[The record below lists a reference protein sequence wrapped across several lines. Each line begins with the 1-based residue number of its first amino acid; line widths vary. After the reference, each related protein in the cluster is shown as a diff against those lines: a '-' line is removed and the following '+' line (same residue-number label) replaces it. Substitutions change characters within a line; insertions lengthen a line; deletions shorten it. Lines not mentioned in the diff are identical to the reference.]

1 MSTTNDGGE
10 NIATNAKP
18 GVQERILLHLLDYSD
33 YKSSVEVPFS
43 LSQMGIANAVAIA
56 RSNVPRAIAGLK
68 DQGLLIE
75 RQAHVKGVSRKRKAY
90 FLTDS
95 GMNIAEETWN
105 ELRNFQL
112 RCILED
118 GQIVS
123 TSLGEINSILPFSM
137 RSVDIIRYM
146 DENCILDVRMLSADL
161 IERDLSK
168 HVEKQLVTAL
178 GDLPRLRHFYGR
190 EKELDNM
197 CNLLDARAT
206 TLMVPGIAGIG
217 KTTMASKLIER
228 FMHRRN
234 LFYHRCQDW
243 EGSRSFFESIAD
255 WLANIGDS
263 NFADY
268 IATTPIPKPADSA
281 RLLIDALGGA
291 PSLIVIDDFHKIS
304 DTTLH
309 QTFQAMALGLL
320 GSEEEIGLVMF
331 SRSFKPVVPTKDAE
345 GRIASLVLPL
355 DGLDSDSGRKLLSSF
370 DNLEEEQWLYIHGIS
385 RGHPLVLELINRGAS
400 AGAFHE
406 TLENYVTVEIFS
418 KLSGEQKRLLSAL
431 SIYREPIPLDALSEQ
446 NLDIDELDSLVEQG
460 LARQVESEI
469 YDVHDLIREFL
480 LRSLDEKVKIESHVK
495 CAEWYSKAKQTPG
508 FTIELIYHYINS
520 NLNEEAAK
528 IIVEDGRN
536 LVSLGYMELLGLI
549 ENIELQ
555 DVGLDSKTRIK
566 QLQGEILAL
575 LGRFEEAKV
584 VFVDAEE
591 GAKKLKNVSIKAEVL
606 SAQADISL
614 KQGNLDE
621 ALSMHNEALKNFI
634 ELGDAQGAARCYNNM
649 GYLLRRKNDRSKAL
663 ESYGEVETIL
673 EQNDGIELISAQLI
687 LARSFLD
694 LGEVERA
701 RKHAMNAF
709 EKSDN
714 SENQQIHARAQAV
727 LGRYHAKVGDLDVAS
742 HHYTNALEAMGE
754 EGDILSMV
762 DITILL
768 GEVLQDAGR
777 SDEAMEHF
785 REALVIAEAND
796 LRMQIG
802 ELLTRL
808 GTVASDK
815 SRRMEYLQRALSV
828 FRELGAKSRM
838 REVQTQVHNA
848 VMGI

>member
-1 MSTTNDGGE
+1 MAS
-10 NIATNAKP
+10 NAKP

-33 YKSSVEVPFS
+33 YKNSVEVPFS

-90 FLTDS
+90 FLTDA
-95 GMNIAEETWN
+95 GMNVAEETWN
-105 ELRNFQL
+105 ELRSFPL

-118 GQIVS
+118 GHIS
-123 TSLGEINSILPFSM
+123 NTNLGEINTILPFSM
-137 RSVDIIRYM
+137 RSVDIIRYLNE
-146 DENCILDVRMLSADL
+146 DCILDVRMLSADL

-168 HVEKQLVTAL
+168 HVEKQLVTSL

-206 TLMVPGIAGIG
+206 TLMIPGIAGIG

-263 NFADY
+263 TFADY
-268 IATTPIPKPADSA
+268 IATTPVPKPADSA

-320 GSEEEIGLVMF
+320 GSEEETGLVMF
-331 SRSFKPVVPTKDAE
+331 SRSFKPVVPAKDAE

-370 DNLEEEQWLYIHGIS
+370 EDMGEEQWLYIHGIS

-418 KLSGEQKRLLSAL
+418 KLSAEQKRLLSAL
-431 SIYREPIPLDALSEQ
+431 SIYREPVPLDALAEQ
-446 NLDIDELDSLVEQG
+446 NLDTDELDSLVEQG
-460 LARQVESEI
+460 LARQVETEI

-480 LRSLDEKVKIESHVK
+480 LRSLDEEMKVNSHSK
-495 CAEWYSKAKQTPG
+495 CVDWYSKAKQTPG
-508 FTIELIYHYINS
+508 FTIELIYHLISS
-520 NLNEEAAK
+520 NANDEAAK
-528 IIVEDGRN
+528 IIVEDGRG
-536 LVSLGYMELLGLI
+536 LVALGHMELLGLI
-549 ENIELQ
+549 GKIELSEIT
-555 DVGLDSKTRIK
+555 LESKTSIN
-566 QLQGEILAL
+566 QLQGEIMAL
-575 LGRFEEAKV
+575 LGRFEDAKEVFTEAQN
-584 VFVDAEE
+584 
-591 GAKKLKNVSIKAEVL
+591 GALKMKNIPIQAEVL
-606 SAQADISL
+606 SALADIAL
-614 KQGNLDE
+614 KQGDLEN
-621 ALSMHNEALKNFI
+621 ALSMHHEALKNFI
-634 ELGDAQGAARCYNNM
+634 ELGDAKGAARTYNNM
-649 GYLLRRKNDRSKAL
+649 GYLLRRKNDRVKAL

-673 EQNDGIELISAQLI
+673 EQNDDIELISAQLI

-694 LGEVERA
+694 LGEIERA
-701 RKHAMNAF
+701 RKHALNAF

-727 LGRYHAKVGDLDVAS
+727 LGRYHAKIGDLDVAS
-742 HHYTNALEAMGE
+742 HHYSNALEAMGE

-777 SDEAMEHF
+777 TEEAMEHF
-785 REALVIAEAND
+785 REALIIAEAND

-838 REVQTQVHNA
+838 RDVQTQVHNA
-848 VMGI
+848 VMGR

>member
-1 MSTTNDGGE
+1 MVSS
-10 NIATNAKP
+10 AKP

-33 YKSSVEVPFS
+33 YKNSVEVPFS

-75 RQAHVKGVSRKRKAY
+75 RQAHVKGVSRKRKSY

-95 GMNIAEETWN
+95 GMNVAEETWN
-105 ELRNFQL
+105 ELRNFPL
-112 RCILED
+112 RCILKD
-118 GQIVS
+118 GNIS
-123 TSLGEINSILPFSM
+123 NTNLGEINTILPFSM
-137 RSVDIIRYM
+137 RSVDIIRYL
-146 DENCILDVRMLSADL
+146 DENCVLDVRMLSADL

-168 HVEKQLVTAL
+168 HVEKQLVTSL

-206 TLMVPGIAGIG
+206 TLMIPGIAGIG

-263 NFADY
+263 TFADY
-268 IATTPIPKPADSA
+268 IATTPVPKPADSA

-320 GSEEEIGLVMF
+320 GSEDEIGLVMF
-331 SRSFKPVVPTKDAE
+331 SRSFKPVVPAKDAE

-355 DGLDSDSGRKLLSSF
+355 DGLDSDSGRKLLSSYE
-370 DNLEEEQWLYIHGIS
+370 DLGEEQWLYIHGIS

-431 SIYREPIPLDALSEQ
+431 SIYREPVPLGALAEQ
-446 NLDIDELDSLVEQG
+446 DLDTDELDSLVEQG
-460 LARQVESEI
+460 LARQVETDI

-480 LRSLDEKVKIESHVK
+480 LRSLDEKMKIDSHSK

-508 FTIELIYHYINS
+508 FTIELIYHLINS
-520 NLNEEAAK
+520 NSNEEAAK
-528 IIVEDGRN
+528 IIVEDGRG
-536 LVSLGYMELLGLI
+536 LVSLGHMELLGLI
-549 ENIELQ
+549 ENIELSEII
-555 DVGLDSKTRIK
+555 LESKTSIN
-566 QLQGEILAL
+566 QLQGEIMAL
-575 LGRFEEAKV
+575 LGRFEDAKEVFTEAQN
-584 VFVDAEE
+584 
-591 GAKKLKNVSIKAEVL
+591 GALKLKNVPVQAEVL
-606 SAQADISL
+606 SALADIAL
-614 KQGNLDE
+614 KQGNLED
-621 ALSMHNEALKNFI
+621 ALSMHNDALKNFI
-634 ELGDAQGAARCYNNM
+634 ELGDATGAARTYNNM

-673 EQNDGIELISAQLI
+673 EQNENIELISAQLI

-694 LGEVERA
+694 LGEIERA
-701 RKHAMNAF
+701 RKHALDAF

-727 LGRYHAKVGDLDVAS
+727 LGRYHAKIGDLDVAS
-742 HHYTNALEAMGE
+742 HHYSNALEAMGE

-777 SDEAMEHF
+777 TEEAMEHF
-785 REALVIAEAND
+785 REALIIAEAND

-808 GTVASDK
+808 GTVATDK

-838 REVQTQVHNA
+838 RDVQTQVHNA
-848 VMGI
+848 VMGR

>member
-1 MSTTNDGGE
+1 MVS
-10 NIATNAKP
+10 NAKP

-95 GMNIAEETWN
+95 GMNVAEETWN
-105 ELRNFQL
+105 ELRSFPL

-118 GQIVS
+118 GQIS
-123 TSLGEINSILPFSM
+123 NTNLGEINTILPFSM
-137 RSVDIIRYM
+137 RSVDIIRYL

-168 HVEKQLVTAL
+168 HVEKQLVTSL

-206 TLMVPGIAGIG
+206 TLMIPGIAGIG

-243 EGSRSFFESIAD
+243 EGSRSFLEAIAD

-263 NFADY
+263 TFADY

-331 SRSFKPVVPTKDAE
+331 SRSFKPVVPAKDAE

-355 DGLDSDSGRKLLSSF
+355 DGLDSDSGRKLLSSYE
-370 DNLEEEQWLYIHGIS
+370 DLGEEQWLYIHGIS

-418 KLSGEQKRLLSAL
+418 KLSAEQKRLLSAL
-431 SIYREPIPLDALSEQ
+431 SIYREPVPLGALAEQ
-446 NLDIDELDSLVEQG
+446 NLDTDELDSLVEQG
-460 LARQVESEI
+460 LARQVEAEI

-480 LRSLDEKVKIESHVK
+480 LRSLDDKMKIESHSK
-495 CAEWYSKAKQTPG
+495 CADWYSKAKQTPG
-508 FTIELIYHYINS
+508 FTVELIYHLINS
-520 NLNEEAAK
+520 NSNEEAAK
-528 IIVEDGRN
+528 IIVEDGRG
-536 LVSLGYMELLGLI
+536 LVALGHMELLGLM
-549 ENIELQ
+549 ENIELS
-555 DVGLDSKTRIK
+555 DIKLESKTRIN
-566 QLQGEILAL
+566 QLQGEIMAL
-575 LGRFEEAKV
+575 LGRFEHAKEVFDEAQS
-584 VFVDAEE
+584 
-591 GAKKLKNVSIKAEVL
+591 GALELKNIPIQAEVL
-606 SAQADISL
+606 SALADIAL
-614 KQGNLDE
+614 KQGNLED

-634 ELGDAQGAARCYNNM
+634 ELGDAKGAARTYNNM
-649 GYLLRRKNDRSKAL
+649 GYLLRRKNDRAKAL

-673 EQNDGIELISAQLI
+673 EQNDDLELISAQLI

-694 LGEVERA
+694 LGETERA
-701 RKHAMNAF
+701 RKHALDAF

-727 LGRYHAKVGDLDVAS
+727 LGRYHAKIGDLDVAS
-742 HHYTNALEAMGE
+742 HHYSNALEAMGE
-754 EGDILSMV
+754 KGDILSMV

-777 SDEAMEHF
+777 VEEAMEHF
-785 REALVIAEAND
+785 REALIIAEAND

-838 REVQTQVHNA
+838 KDVQTQVHNA
-848 VMGI
+848 VMGR

>member
-1 MSTTNDGGE
+1 M
-10 NIATNAKP
+10 
-18 GVQERILLHLLDYSD
+18 
-33 YKSSVEVPFS
+33 
-43 LSQMGIANAVAIA
+43 
-56 RSNVPRAIAGLK
+56 NV
-68 DQGLLIE
+68 
-75 RQAHVKGVSRKRKAY
+75 
-90 FLTDS
+90 
-95 GMNIAEETWN
+95 AEETWN
-105 ELRNFQL
+105 ELRNFPL

-118 GQIVS
+118 GNIS
-123 TSLGEINSILPFSM
+123 NTNLGEINTILPFSM
-137 RSVDIIRYM
+137 RSVDIIRYL
-146 DENCILDVRMLSADL
+146 DENCVLDVRMLSADL

-168 HVEKQLVTAL
+168 HVEKQLVTSL

-206 TLMVPGIAGIG
+206 TLMIPGIAGIG

-263 NFADY
+263 TFADY
-268 IATTPIPKPADSA
+268 IATTPVPKPADSA

-304 DTTLH
+304 DSTLH

-331 SRSFKPVVPTKDAE
+331 SRSFKPVVPAKDAE

-355 DGLDSDSGRKLLSSF
+355 DGLDSDSGRKLLSSYE
-370 DNLEEEQWLYIHGIS
+370 DLGEEQWLYIHGIS

-431 SIYREPIPLDALSEQ
+431 SIYREPVPLGALAEQ
-446 NLDIDELDSLVEQG
+446 DLDTDELDSLVEQG
-460 LARQVESEI
+460 LARQVETDI

-480 LRSLDEKVKIESHVK
+480 LRSLDKKMKIDSHSK

-508 FTIELIYHYINS
+508 FTIELIYHLINS
-520 NLNEEAAK
+520 NSNEEAAK
-528 IIVEDGRN
+528 IIVEDGRG
-536 LVSLGYMELLGLI
+536 LVSLGHMELLGLI
-549 ENIELQ
+549 ENIELSEII
-555 DVGLDSKTRIK
+555 LESKTSIN
-566 QLQGEILAL
+566 QLQGEIMAL
-575 LGRFEEAKV
+575 LGRFEDAKEVFTEAQN
-584 VFVDAEE
+584 
-591 GAKKLKNVSIKAEVL
+591 GALKLKNVPVQAEVL
-606 SAQADISL
+606 SALADIAL
-614 KQGNLDE
+614 KQGNLED
-621 ALSMHNEALKNFI
+621 ALSMHNDALKNFI
-634 ELGDAQGAARCYNNM
+634 ELGDATGAARTYNNM

-673 EQNDGIELISAQLI
+673 EQNDNIELISAQLI

-694 LGEVERA
+694 LGEIERA
-701 RKHAMNAF
+701 RKHALDAF

-727 LGRYHAKVGDLDVAS
+727 LGRYHAKIGDLDVAS
-742 HHYTNALEAMGE
+742 HHYSNALEAMGE

-777 SDEAMEHF
+777 TEEAMEHF
-785 REALVIAEAND
+785 REALIIAEAND

-838 REVQTQVHNA
+838 RDVQTQVHNA
-848 VMGI
+848 VMGR

>member
-1 MSTTNDGGE
+1 MVSS
-10 NIATNAKP
+10 AKP

-33 YKSSVEVPFS
+33 YKNSVEVPFS

-95 GMNIAEETWN
+95 GMNVAEETWN
-105 ELRNFQL
+105 ELRNFPL

-118 GQIVS
+118 GNIS
-123 TSLGEINSILPFSM
+123 NTNLGEINTILPFSM
-137 RSVDIIRYM
+137 RSVDIIRYL
-146 DENCILDVRMLSADL
+146 DENCVLDVRMLSADL

-168 HVEKQLVTAL
+168 HVEKQLVTSL

-206 TLMVPGIAGIG
+206 TLMIPGIAGIG

-263 NFADY
+263 TFADY
-268 IATTPIPKPADSA
+268 IATTPVPKPADSA

-331 SRSFKPVVPTKDAE
+331 SRSFKPVVPAKDAE

-355 DGLDSDSGRKLLSSF
+355 DGLDSDSGRKLLSSYE
-370 DNLEEEQWLYIHGIS
+370 DLGEEQWLYIHGIS

-431 SIYREPIPLDALSEQ
+431 SIYREPVPLGALAEQ
-446 NLDIDELDSLVEQG
+446 DLDTDELDSLVEQG
-460 LARQVESEI
+460 LARQVETDI

-480 LRSLDEKVKIESHVK
+480 LRSLDEKMKIDSHSK

-508 FTIELIYHYINS
+508 FTIELIYHLINS
-520 NLNEEAAK
+520 NSNEEAAK
-528 IIVEDGRN
+528 IIVEDGRG
-536 LVSLGYMELLGLI
+536 LVSLGHMELLGLI
-549 ENIELQ
+549 ENIELSEII
-555 DVGLDSKTRIK
+555 LESKTSIN
-566 QLQGEILAL
+566 QLQGEIMAL
-575 LGRFEEAKV
+575 LGRFEDAKEVFTEAQN
-584 VFVDAEE
+584 
-591 GAKKLKNVSIKAEVL
+591 GALKLKNVPVQAEVL
-606 SAQADISL
+606 SALADIAL
-614 KQGNLDE
+614 KQGNLED
-621 ALSMHNEALKNFI
+621 ALSMHNDALKNFI
-634 ELGDAQGAARCYNNM
+634 ELGDATGAARTYNNM

-673 EQNDGIELISAQLI
+673 EQNENIELISAQLI

-694 LGEVERA
+694 LGEIERA
-701 RKHAMNAF
+701 RKHALDAF

-727 LGRYHAKVGDLDVAS
+727 LGRYHAKIGDLDVAS
-742 HHYTNALEAMGE
+742 HHYSNALEAMGE
-754 EGDILSMV
+754 EGDILSMGL
-762 DITILL
+762 IIRRINKFMHGLRL
-768 GEVLQDAGR
+768 YWGAIMLR
-777 SDEAMEHF
+777 
-785 REALVIAEAND
+785 LVI
-796 LRMQIG
+796 
-802 ELLTRL
+802 
-808 GTVASDK
+808 
-815 SRRMEYLQRALSV
+815 
-828 FRELGAKSRM
+828 
-838 REVQTQVHNA
+838 
-848 VMGI
+848 

>member
-1 MSTTNDGGE
+1 MVSS
-10 NIATNAKP
+10 AKP

-33 YKSSVEVPFS
+33 YKNSVEVPFS

-95 GMNIAEETWN
+95 GMNVAEETWN
-105 ELRNFQL
+105 ELRNFPL

-118 GQIVS
+118 GNIS
-123 TSLGEINSILPFSM
+123 NTNLGEINTILPFSM
-137 RSVDIIRYM
+137 RSVDIIRYL
-146 DENCILDVRMLSADL
+146 DENCVLDVRMLSADL

-168 HVEKQLVTAL
+168 HVEKQLVTSL

-206 TLMVPGIAGIG
+206 TLMIPGIAGIG

-234 LFYHRCQDW
+234 LLYHRCQDW

-263 NFADY
+263 TFADY
-268 IATTPIPKPADSA
+268 IATTPVPKPADSA

-304 DTTLH
+304 DSTLH

-331 SRSFKPVVPTKDAE
+331 SRSFKPVVPAKDAE

-355 DGLDSDSGRKLLSSF
+355 DGLDSDSGRKLLSSYE
-370 DNLEEEQWLYIHGIS
+370 DLGEEQWLYIHGIS

-431 SIYREPIPLDALSEQ
+431 SIYREPVPLGALAEQ
-446 NLDIDELDSLVEQG
+446 DLDTDELDSLVEQG
-460 LARQVESEI
+460 LARQVETDI

-480 LRSLDEKVKIESHVK
+480 LRSLDKKMKIDSHSK

-508 FTIELIYHYINS
+508 FTIELIYHLINS
-520 NLNEEAAK
+520 NSNEEAAK
-528 IIVEDGRN
+528 IIVEDGRG
-536 LVSLGYMELLGLI
+536 LVSLGHMELLGLI
-549 ENIELQ
+549 ENIELSEII
-555 DVGLDSKTRIK
+555 LESKTSIN
-566 QLQGEILAL
+566 QLQGEIMAL
-575 LGRFEEAKV
+575 LGRFEDAKEVFTEAQN
-584 VFVDAEE
+584 
-591 GAKKLKNVSIKAEVL
+591 GALKLKNVPVQAEVL
-606 SAQADISL
+606 SALADIAL
-614 KQGNLDE
+614 KQGNLED
-621 ALSMHNEALKNFI
+621 ALSMHNDALKNFI
-634 ELGDAQGAARCYNNM
+634 ELGDATGAARTYNNI

-673 EQNDGIELISAQLI
+673 EQNDNIELISAQLI

-694 LGEVERA
+694 LGEIERA
-701 RKHAMNAF
+701 RKHALDAF

-727 LGRYHAKVGDLDVAS
+727 LGRYHAKIGDLDVAS
-742 HHYTNALEAMGE
+742 HHYSNALEAMGE

-777 SDEAMEHF
+777 TEEAMEHF
-785 REALVIAEAND
+785 REALIIAEAND

-838 REVQTQVHNA
+838 RDVQTQVHNA
-848 VMGI
+848 VMGR

>member
-1 MSTTNDGGE
+1 MVS
-10 NIATNAKP
+10 NAKP

-95 GMNIAEETWN
+95 GMNVAEETWN
-105 ELRNFQL
+105 ELRSFPL

-118 GQIVS
+118 GQIS
-123 TSLGEINSILPFSM
+123 NTNLGEINTILPFSM
-137 RSVDIIRYM
+137 RSVDIIRYL

-168 HVEKQLVTAL
+168 HVEKQLVTSL

-206 TLMVPGIAGIG
+206 TLMIPGIAGIG

-243 EGSRSFFESIAD
+243 EGSRSFLEAIAD

-263 NFADY
+263 TFADY

-331 SRSFKPVVPTKDAE
+331 SRSFKPVVPAKDAE

-355 DGLDSDSGRKLLSSF
+355 DGLDSDSGRKLLSSYE
-370 DNLEEEQWLYIHGIS
+370 DLGEEQWLYIHGIS

-418 KLSGEQKRLLSAL
+418 KLSAEQKRLLSAL
-431 SIYREPIPLDALSEQ
+431 SIYREPVPLGALAEQ
-446 NLDIDELDSLVEQG
+446 NLDTDELDSLVEQG
-460 LARQVESEI
+460 LARQVETEI

-480 LRSLDEKVKIESHVK
+480 LRSLDDKMKIESHSK
-495 CAEWYSKAKQTPG
+495 CADWYSKAKQTPG
-508 FTIELIYHYINS
+508 FTVELIYHLINS
-520 NLNEEAAK
+520 NSNEEAAK
-528 IIVEDGRN
+528 IIVEDGRG
-536 LVSLGYMELLGLI
+536 LVALGHMELLGLM
-549 ENIELQ
+549 ENIELS
-555 DVGLDSKTRIK
+555 DIKLESKTRIN
-566 QLQGEILAL
+566 QLQGEIMAL
-575 LGRFEEAKV
+575 LGRFEHAKEVFEEAQS
-584 VFVDAEE
+584 
-591 GAKKLKNVSIKAEVL
+591 GALELNNIPIQAEVL
-606 SAQADISL
+606 SALADIAL
-614 KQGNLDE
+614 KQGNLED

-634 ELGDAQGAARCYNNM
+634 ELGDAKGAARTYNNM
-649 GYLLRRKNDRSKAL
+649 GYLLRRKNDRAKAL

-673 EQNDGIELISAQLI
+673 EQNDDIELISAQLI

-694 LGEVERA
+694 LGETERA
-701 RKHAMNAF
+701 RKHALDAF

-727 LGRYHAKVGDLDVAS
+727 LGRYHAKIGDLDVAS
-742 HHYTNALEAMGE
+742 HHYSNALEAMGE

-777 SDEAMEHF
+777 VEEAMEHF
-785 REALVIAEAND
+785 REALIIAEAND

-838 REVQTQVHNA
+838 KDVQTQVHNA
-848 VMGI
+848 VMGR

>member
-1 MSTTNDGGE
+1 MVS
-10 NIATNAKP
+10 NAKP

-95 GMNIAEETWN
+95 GMNVAEETWN
-105 ELRNFQL
+105 ELRSFPL

-118 GQIVS
+118 GQIS
-123 TSLGEINSILPFSM
+123 NTNLGEINTILPFSM
-137 RSVDIIRYM
+137 RSVDIIRYL

-206 TLMVPGIAGIG
+206 TLMIPGIAGIG

-243 EGSRSFFESIAD
+243 EGSRSFLESIAD

-263 NFADY
+263 TFADY

-320 GSEEEIGLVMF
+320 GSEEEIGLVIF
-331 SRSFKPVVPTKDAE
+331 SRSFKPVVPAKDAE

-355 DGLDSDSGRKLLSSF
+355 DGLDSDSGRKLLSSYE
-370 DNLEEEQWLYIHGIS
+370 DLGEEQWLYIHGIS

-418 KLSGEQKRLLSAL
+418 KLSAEQKRLLSAL
-431 SIYREPIPLDALSEQ
+431 SIYREPVPLDALAEQ
-446 NLDIDELDSLVEQG
+446 NLDTDELDSLVEQG
-460 LARQVESEI
+460 LARQVETEI

-480 LRSLDEKVKIESHVK
+480 LRSLDDKMKMESHSK
-495 CAEWYSKAKQTPG
+495 CADWYSKAKQTPG
-508 FTIELIYHYINS
+508 FTIELIYHLINS
-520 NLNEEAAK
+520 NSNEEASR
-528 IIVEDGRN
+528 IIVEDGRG
-536 LVSLGYMELLGLI
+536 LVALGHMELLGLM
-549 ENIELQ
+549 ENIELS
-555 DVGLDSKTRIK
+555 DVKLESKTRIH
-566 QLQGEILAL
+566 QLQGEIMAL
-575 LGRFEEAKV
+575 LGRFEHAKEVFNEAQS
-584 VFVDAEE
+584 
-591 GAKKLKNVSIKAEVL
+591 GALELKNIPIQAEVL
-606 SAQADISL
+606 SALADIAL
-614 KQGNLDE
+614 KQGNLED

-634 ELGDAQGAARCYNNM
+634 ELGDAKGAARTYNNM
-649 GYLLRRKNDRSKAL
+649 GYLLRRKNDRTKAL

-673 EQNDGIELISAQLI
+673 EENDDIELISAQLI

-694 LGEVERA
+694 LGETERA
-701 RKHAMNAF
+701 RKHALNAF

-727 LGRYHAKVGDLDVAS
+727 LGRYHAKIGDLDVAS
-742 HHYTNALEAMGE
+742 HHYSNALEAMGE

-777 SDEAMEHF
+777 AEEAMEHF
-785 REALVIAEAND
+785 REALIIAEAND

-838 REVQTQVHNA
+838 KDVQTQVHNA
-848 VMGI
+848 VMGR